1 MTTDIFVC
9 RCSWKADPTCV
20 GRRVSRLP
28 RVTLRFLSSGNIF
41 LFGEV
46 CNYPVITLDGYS
58 ILKVFMAYPEE
69 IGERTVAFLPG
80 SGQNEIPC
88 WATIISVIS

>member
-9 RCSWKADPTCV
+9 WCSWKADPTCV